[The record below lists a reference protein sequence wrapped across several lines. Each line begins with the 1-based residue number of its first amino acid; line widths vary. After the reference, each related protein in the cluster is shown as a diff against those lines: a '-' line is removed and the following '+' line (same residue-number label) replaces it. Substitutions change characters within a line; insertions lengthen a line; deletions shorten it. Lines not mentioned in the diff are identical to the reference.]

1 MSPAR
6 SRLLLSAVSASLVL
20 ALLACRSPWSRPPLP
35 PRLVVV
41 LVVDQLRPDRLSAA
55 LPDGLGRLMREGR
68 VFSQARLDYAF
79 SETCPGHA
87 SVSTGLLPRRTG
99 IPANRFVADG
109 GLSAIY
115 CVLDATPTGALVG
128 PSPTAGGG
136 PGRAEAGAEARPVV
150 AEAARGRSPLL
161 LRSDGWARWLKSAH
175 ASARVHAVSG
185 KDRAAILL
193 AGHAADGAWWLDRK
207 GSGAFVTSRYYREH
221 WPEWAAGWD
230 GARVRSAA
238 PREWRHPAHDPQGRI
253 RRDDYR
259 AEDPRFSRVSPHPLD
274 DPADPQG
281 SLARLGASPY
291 LDRIV
296 IDFALELARAEALGE
311 GDREATDLLAIG
323 LSATDL
329 IGHLYGPFS
338 QESRA
343 ALADLDEAIGEL
355 LFALEARLGRDG
367 FGVVLT
373 ADHGVLPLP
382 EWVQEA
388 NRPENGCAVAG
399 GRIDAD
405 ALVEALRTAADDAL
419 GTREAARGP
428 WLALHGL
435 RIHLNHARLM
445 ASGTSRDSLESV
457 LRERLVAQ
465 PGIDRVYDRE
475 QVAAVDVIEG
485 PGATSG
491 ADDMEMRRLIGQ
503 AQPPGRGADLF
514 VVPQPGCLLTSRQYG
529 TSHGSPHDYDRR
541 IPLVFWG
548 PGIAPRVD
556 PRPARLVDLAPT
568 LAAWLD
574 VGVPADL
581 DGRALPLH

>member
-1 MSPAR
+1 VVAG
-6 SRLLLSAVSASLVL
+6 LVL
-20 ALLACRSPWSRPPLP
+20 SPLACRSLSPRPPP

-41 LVVDQLRPDRLSAA
+41 IVVDQLRPDRLSPA

-87 SVSTGLLPRRTG
+87 SVSTGRLPSRTG

-115 CVLDATPTGALVG
+115 CVLDATSTGILVG
-128 PSPTAGGG
+128 PPPGPDGGGG
-136 PGRAEAGAEARPVV
+136 PVEGGVDAQPAP

-161 LRSDGWARWLKSAH
+161 LRSDGWARWLKGAD
-175 ASARVHAVSG
+175 AKARVHAVSG

-207 GSGAFVTSRYYREH
+207 GSGAFVTSRYYRER

-230 GARVRSAA
+230 GPRVRAAA
-238 PREWRHPAHDPQGRI
+238 PREWRHPAHDPRGRI
-253 RRDDYR
+253 RSDDYW
-259 AEDPRFSRVSPHPLD
+259 AEDPRFSRVSPHPLIE
-274 DPADPQG
+274 PADPQG
-281 SLARLGASPY
+281 SVARLSASPY
-291 LDRIV
+291 LDRV
-296 IDFALELARAEALGE
+296 VLDFALELARAEALGE
-311 GDREATDLLAIG
+311 GDGESPDLLAIG

-329 IGHLYGPFS
+329 VGHLYGPFS

-343 ALADLDEAIGEL
+343 ALEDLDEAIGEL

-388 NRPENGCAVAG
+388 DRPENGCAVAG
-399 GRIDAD
+399 GRIQAD
-405 ALVEALRTAADDAL
+405 ALIEVLRTAADAAL
-419 GTREAARGP
+419 GTQEAARGP

-435 RIHLNHARLM
+435 RIHLNHARLT
-445 ASGTSRDSLESV
+445 ASGTPREALETV
-457 LRERLVAQ
+457 LRERLAAQ
-465 PGIDRVYDRE
+465 LGIDRVYGRE
-475 QVAAVDVIEG
+475 EIATVGASEG
-485 PGATSG
+485 PQATSS
-491 ADDMEMRRLIGQ
+491 ADDTQMRRLL
-503 AQPPGRGADLF
+503 AHSQPPGRSADLF

-541 IPLVFWG
+541 VPLVFWG
-548 PGIAPRVD
+548 PGIAPGVD
-556 PRPARLVDLAPT
+556 ARPARLVDLAPT
-568 LAAWLD
+568 LAAWL
-574 VGVPADL
+574 GIHVPADL